1 MAYEELKEL
10 KNRRR
15 DMKKSLMQ
23 KVNDYA
29 TKLLSICPNQKSV
42 EVEDRNGI
50 IILKTNYN
58 DGHEQ
63 NVVEIASE
71 RELRQLKYYDKKDL
85 KNGYLI

>member
-1 MAYEELKEL
+1 
-10 KNRRR
+10 
-15 DMKKSLMQ
+15 MKKSLMQ

>member
-1 MAYEELKEL
+1 
-10 KNRRR
+10 
-15 DMKKSLMQ
+15 MKKTLFQ

-29 TKLLSICPNQKSV
+29 TKLLSICKNQKSFTC
-42 EVEDRNGI
+42 EDKNGTI
-50 IILKTNYN
+50 VLTTYYN
-58 DGHEQ
+58 DKTAY